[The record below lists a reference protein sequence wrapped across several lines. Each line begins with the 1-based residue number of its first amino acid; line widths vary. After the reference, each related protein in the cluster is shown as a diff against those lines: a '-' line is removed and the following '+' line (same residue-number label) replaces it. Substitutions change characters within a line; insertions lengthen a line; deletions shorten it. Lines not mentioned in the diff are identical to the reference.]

1 MIHSVFRWR
10 RLVPGG
16 GVVVSVGF
24 LAACGHL
31 QDERGVRADVD
42 GDPTYVGGERC
53 ARCHQQGWSLWRG
66 SHHDE
71 AMAVATDST
80 VLGDFDDAVFEQDGI
95 TEGVAHRAA

>member
-1 MIHSVFRWR
+1 M
-10 RLVPGG
+10 
-16 GVVVSVGF
+16 
-24 LAACGHL
+24 
-31 QDERGVRADVD
+31 
-42 GDPTYVGGERC
+42 
-53 ARCHQQGWSLWRG
+53 RG